1 MSNLFDENIDIC
13 RHCKHLYFVGRYPCS
28 VPWCDISDN
37 YNKNFFPLILTGWYN
52 CSIVSC
58 SDFIEKK
65 PVTGLVPMAGLS
77 TMQ

>member
-1 MSNLFDENIDIC
+1 MKPN
-13 RHCKHLYFVGRYPCS
+13 K
-28 VPWCDISDN
+28 SD

-58 SDFIEKK
+58 SDFIETKK